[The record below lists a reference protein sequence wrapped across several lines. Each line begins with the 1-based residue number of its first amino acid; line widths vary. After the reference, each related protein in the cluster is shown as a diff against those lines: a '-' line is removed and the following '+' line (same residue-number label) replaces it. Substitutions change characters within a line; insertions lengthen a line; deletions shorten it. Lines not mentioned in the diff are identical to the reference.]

1 MRACAWF
8 DLGKTLDSLNAEGWF
23 SIWASETY
31 WRNAFHEPIH
41 STALLLFLMFIHC
54 IALWFHSRHMFL
66 FYLETKYLNYW
77 TPLKTTE
84 TSESMMLE
92 TLVKLYENVKDVP
105 ETAALNLNSKR
116 PNVMCLETKRNQTS
130 AAVWLNISNINL
142 LPLLGSFVRGAL
154 LVKSGSMWSTVSVF
168 CFVWSPEDYHECHK
182 LLFLK
187 QLALFFFF
195 TLKCIFYIKAC
206 LICLA
211 FFFTCVSHI

>member
-1 MRACAWF
+1 MIWF
-8 DLGKTLDSLNAEGWF
+8 GKDSGFSERRGLVFYLGVRDVLEKCISWT
-23 SIWASETY
+23 
-31 WRNAFHEPIH
+31 H
-41 STALLLFLMFIHC
+41 SFHC
-54 IALWFHSRHMFL
+54 IAFVFNVHSLYRIVIPLEACVSFL

-130 AAVWLNISNINL
+130 AAVWLNISKINL